1 MKTLKKVVA
10 FFLSFAMVLSVL
22 LGTGISVNGAT
33 TDAIDTEKEVVE
45 ASSIETSQDNNYT
58 VTVYYNNS
66 NSWSKV
72 YIHYQVN
79 GVWTTVPGVKMSSSK
94 AYADYQWKYTINLGN
109 ATQAEVCFN
118 NGYKKWDNNSNNN
131 YVVGVGKY
139 GISKG
144 AVKNLGG
151 NSISKTVYYDNS
163 KTKWSNVYAYVWST
177 KTKQKEVLT
186 GDWVSDHVKR
196 FRIDSE
202 FDWVIFKNTNSTWE
216 KQTVNLEVPSDTKK
230 IFVPSTTSAK
240 VKGSWG
246 NYTTTNV
253 FYDNAK
259 TNWSSVYAYV
269 WNTKDK
275 TVSPKVISGVK
286 AFGHYYMF
294 EVEQEYTNI
303 IFKNTDG
310 IDNWN
315 KQTKGQTVPT
325 SSKTCFRPS
334 GTSGK
339 VVGAWSD
346 IGRTLVSLK
355 TVDWSLR
362 QLMMIYANGTN
373 GDSYGEGLV
382 RNLPDSGYFEF
393 FEEFEDYEI
402 NDPCYGEEYKRDNKI
417 ASVEFTTIEPG
428 KGVPCVDLTYDGSVV
443 MYAGAY
449 ERDPRLVTIYL
460 YTTADYVC
468 MAKSRRSTII
478 SMGSLFENFYNLRE
492 CSFVDKMDTTS
503 VVDMKY
509 MFNQAGSKVPANKEV
524 VIDFTNAPYFTSANV
539 QEAEE
544 MFGRFGNGANTSI
557 ILSKNFTITKALYIF
572 KVFQGTYG
580 VIDLGAGLDTSSWRY
595 EWAYEFFSHF
605 EADKIYVPVGQARI
619 IREEKLWESPLSD
632 QINLVEKVY

>member
-10 FFLSFAMVLSVL
+10 FFMAFAMVLNVL
-22 LGTGISVNGAT
+22 FSTGGSVNAAT
-33 TDAIDTEKEVVE
+33 TDAVQTVEDTSTE
-45 ASSIETSQDNNYT
+45 ISQDNDYT

-72 YIHYQVN
+72 YIHYEVN
-79 GVWTTVPGVKMSSSK
+79 GVWTTSPGVKMSSSK
-94 AYADYQWKYTINLGN
+94 AYTDYQWKYTIHLGN
-109 ATQAEVCFN
+109 ATQTKVCFN
-118 NGYKKWDNNSNNN
+118 NGSKKWDNNSSNN

-144 AVKNLGG
+144 TVKNLGG

-163 KTKWSNVYAYVWST
+163 NTKWSNVYAYVWSNQT
-177 KTKQKEVLT
+177 KKKEVLT

-202 FDWVIFKNTNSTWE
+202 FEYVIFKNTKSTWE
-216 KQTVNLEVPSDTKK
+216 KQTVDIEVPSDTKK
-230 IFVPSTTSAK
+230 IFVPSTTSTK
-240 VKGSWG
+240 VKGSWES
-246 NYTTTNV
+246 YTTTNV

-259 TNWSSVYAYV
+259 TKWSSVYAYV
-269 WNTKDK
+269 WNAKDK
-275 TVSPKVISGVK
+275 TVSPKVVSGVE
-286 AFGHYYMF
+286 AFNHYYMF
-294 EVEQEYTNI
+294 EIEQEYTDI
-303 IFKNTDG
+303 LFKNTDG
-310 IDNWN
+310 TNNWD
-315 KQTKGQTVPT
+315 KQTKDQKVPT
-325 SSKTCFRPS
+325 SSKTCFKPS
-334 GTSGK
+334 STSGK
-339 VVGAWSD
+339 VAGSWSD
-346 IGRTLVSLK
+346 IGRTLASLK

-449 ERDPRLVTIYL
+449 EKDSSLVTIYL

-468 MAKSRRSTII
+468 MAKSRRSEIV

-503 VVDMKY
+503 VVDMRY
-509 MFNQAGSKVPANKEV
+509 MFYQAGSKVPANKEV
-524 VIDFTNAPYFTSANV
+524 VVDFTNAPYFTSANV
-539 QEAEE
+539 SEAEE
-544 MFGRFGNGANTSI
+544 MFSGFGNGAKTSI
-557 ILSKNFTITKALYIF
+557 ILSKNFTITKSLYKF
-572 KVFQGTYG
+572 HVFEGTYG

-605 EADKIYVPVGQARI
+605 EADKIYVPVGQAKI
-619 IREEKLWESPLSD
+619 IREEMLWESPLSD
-632 QINLVEKVY
+632 EINLIEKVY